1 MDIVDMAIARIQ
13 QASKMSLLLYEQP
26 LVITISGGKDSSVIL
41 DLAGKAGIPY
51 EVQHSHTTADAPETV
66 RFVRSEFARLEST
79 GIKCIC
85 SMPVYKGER
94 TSMWSLI
101 PQTRIAPTRS
111 TRYCCAVLKEQNCAD
126 RYIVTGVRWAESARR
141 KASRA
146 PHEIQHRDKAK
157 TVLMLSMDSDE
168 DRRTFEMCQLK
179 GKRICNPIVDWS
191 DDDVWDYLQAERVS
205 VNPLYAEGWQRVGC
219 VGCPMAGK
227 HRYKEFARW
236 PKYKTM
242 YLHAFDRMLKAREA
256 AGMNNQGVWGGTVD
270 GVWHWWME
278 DGVLPGQMTMFGE
291 DDLQ

>member
-1 MDIVDMAIARIQ
+1 MDNVDMAIARLQ
-13 QASKMSLLLYEQP
+13 QASDMSLLLYDQP

-66 RFVRSEFARLEST
+66 RFVRSEFARLESA
-79 GIKCIC
+79 GIKCIY
-85 SMPVYKGER
+85 SLPVYKGER

-101 PQTRIAPTRS
+101 PQTRIAPTRT
-111 TRYCCAVLKEQNCAD
+111 TRYCCSVLKEQNCTD

-146 PHEIQHRDKAK
+146 PHEIQHRSKDK

-168 DRRTFEMCQLK
+168 DRRTFETCQLK

-191 DDDVWDYLQAERVS
+191 DDDVWDYLQAERVD
-205 VNPLYAEGWQRVGC
+205 VNPLYEEGWKRVGC

-291 DDLQ
+291 DDQQ

>member
-1 MDIVDMAIARIQ
+1 MDMVDIAIARLQ
-13 QASKMSLLLYEQP
+13 QASDMSLLLYEQP
-26 LVITISGGKDSSVIL
+26 LVITFSGGKDSSVIL

-66 RFVRSEFARLEST
+66 RFVRSEFARLESA
-79 GIKCIC
+79 GIKCIY
-85 SMPVYKGER
+85 SLPVYKGER

-101 PQTRIAPTRS
+101 PQTRIAPTRA
-111 TRYCCAVLKEQNCAD
+111 TRYCCSVLKEQNCTD

-146 PHEIQHRDKAK
+146 PHEIQHRSKDK

-168 DRRTFEMCQLK
+168 DRRTFETCQLK

-191 DDDVWDYLQAERVS
+191 DDDVWDYLQAERVD
-205 VNPLYAEGWQRVGC
+205 VNPLYEEGWKRVGC

-227 HRYKEFARW
+227 HRYEEFARW

-256 AGMNNQGVWGGTVD
+256 AGMNNQGVWDGTVE

-291 DDLQ
+291 DDQQ

>member
-1 MDIVDMAIARIQ
+1 MDKVDMAIARLR
-13 QASKMSLLLYEQP
+13 QASDMSLLLYEQP

-51 EVQHSHTTADAPETV
+51 EVLHNHTTADAPETV
-66 RFVRSEFARLEST
+66 RFVRSEFARLESV
-79 GIKCIC
+79 GIKCIY
-85 SMPVYKGER
+85 SLPVYKGER

-101 PQTRIAPTRS
+101 PQKRMPPTRFA
-111 TRYCCAVLKEQNCAD
+111 RYCCQVLKEESCRD

-168 DRRTFEMCQLK
+168 ERRTFETCQLK

-191 DDDVWDYLQAERVS
+191 DDDVWDYLQAEHVD
-205 VNPLYAEGWQRVGC
+205 VNPLYAEGWRRVGC

-227 HRYKEFARW
+227 HRHEDFARW
-236 PKYKTM
+236 PKYREM
-242 YLHAFDRMLKAREA
+242 YLHAFDRMLKARAA
-256 AGMNNQGVWGGTVD
+256 AGRGNKVWGDTAADVM
-270 GVWHWWME
+270 HWWME

-291 DDLQ
+291 DERP

>member
-1 MDIVDMAIARIQ
+1 MDNVDMAIARLQ
-13 QASKMSLLLYEQP
+13 QASDMSLLLYDQP

-66 RFVRSEFARLEST
+66 RFVRSEFARLESA
-79 GIKCIC
+79 GIKCIY
-85 SMPVYKGER
+85 SLPVYKGER

-101 PQTRIAPTRS
+101 PQTRIAPTRT
-111 TRYCCAVLKEQNCAD
+111 TRYCCSVLKEQNCTD

-146 PHEIQHRDKAK
+146 PHEIQHRSKDK

-168 DRRTFEMCQLK
+168 DRRTFETCQLK

-191 DDDVWDYLQAERVS
+191 DDDVWDYLQAERVD
-205 VNPLYAEGWQRVGC
+205 VNPLYEEGWKRVGC
-219 VGCPMAGK
+219 VGCPMSGK

-256 AGMNNQGVWGGTVD
+256 AGMNNQGVWGGTVE

-291 DDLQ
+291 DDQQ

>member
-1 MDIVDMAIARIQ
+1 MEHA
-13 QASKMSLLLYEQP
+13 
-26 LVITISGGKDSSVIL
+26 
-41 DLAGKAGIPY
+41 
-51 EVQHSHTTADAPETV
+51 
-66 RFVRSEFARLEST
+66 
-79 GIKCIC
+79 GIKC
-85 SMPVYKGER
+85 SYHLPVYKGER
-94 TSMWSLI
+94 VSMWSLI
-101 PQTRIAPTRS
+101 PQKLMPPARLA
-111 TRYCCAVLKEQNCAD
+111 RYCCQVLKEESGRD

-168 DRRTFEMCQLK
+168 DRRTFETCQLK
-179 GKRICNPIVDWS
+179 GARICNPIVDWS
-191 DDDVWDYLQAERVS
+191 DDDVWDYLQAEHVD
-205 VNPLYAEGWQRVGC
+205 VNPLYAEGWRRVGC

-227 HRYKEFARW
+227 QRYEEFARW

-256 AGMNNQGVWGGTVD
+256 AGMSNQGVWGGTVE

-291 DDLQ
+291 DERR

>member
-1 MDIVDMAIARIQ
+1 MDKVDMAIARLR
-13 QASKMSLLLYEQP
+13 QASDMSLLLYEQP

-66 RFVRSEFARLEST
+66 RFVRSEFARLESA

-85 SMPVYKGER
+85 SLPVYKGER

-101 PQTRIAPTRS
+101 PQTRIAPTRI
-111 TRYCCAVLKEQNCAD
+111 TRYCCAVLKEQHCVD

-168 DRRTFEMCQLK
+168 DRRTFEACQFK

-191 DDDVWDYLQAERVS
+191 DDDVWDYLQAEHVH
-205 VNPLYAEGWQRVGC
+205 VNPLYAEGRRRVGC
-219 VGCPMAGK
+219 IGCPMAGK
-227 HRYKEFARW
+227 HRYEEFARW

-256 AGMNNQGVWGGTVD
+256 AGMSNQGVWGGTVE

-291 DDLQ
+291 DERP

>member
-1 MDIVDMAIARIQ
+1 MDKFDMAIARLQ
-13 QASKMSLLLYEQP
+13 QASDMSLLLYDQP

-66 RFVRSEFARLEST
+66 RFVRSEFARLESA

-168 DRRTFEMCQLK
+168 DRRTFETCQLN

-191 DDDVWDYLQAERVS
+191 DDDVWDYLQAERVH

-227 HRYKEFARW
+227 HRYAEFARW

-256 AGMNNQGVWGGTVD
+256 AGMNNQGVWGGTVE

-291 DDLQ
+291 DDQQ

>member
-168 DRRTFEMCQLK
+168 DRRTFETCQLK